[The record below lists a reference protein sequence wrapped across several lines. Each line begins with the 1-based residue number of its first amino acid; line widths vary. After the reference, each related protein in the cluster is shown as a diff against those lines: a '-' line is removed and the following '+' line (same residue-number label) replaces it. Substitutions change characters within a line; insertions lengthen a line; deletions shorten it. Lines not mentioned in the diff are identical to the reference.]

1 MLFRSKTLRQRARRM
16 LTESPAREPPLAD
29 VQHAIEERARRDD
42 DRGRGE
48 HAAIGEFDAQIDSE
62 FEGAPV
68 RTYHLAPPL
77 FAKRNPL
84 TGRPEKKAFGPWLA
98 PFLKGL
104 ARMKGMRGRWCDP
117 FRLTAD
123 RRLDRALLEDYERT
137 ITDLFYA
144 KGLVRAGQLLGDSE
158 YVARAEALMDEVTR
172 DIDRNALLNDQQPLA
187 PNNPVR
193 PVPGRHSLAGR
204 MIGLYAMSTFYEVT
218 GEQRYLDQGLDWLDF
233 LMAHHVAS
241 DDHRHAPAWSHDVWE
256 FVDDAGQPYRMNS
269 LLLSD
274 PGHALE
280 MVGLAFRLM
289 LAGRMDGAGSH
300 AALSTAE
307 SLRVHRLSRVLQRC
321 FANGFVSPQGC
332 GIVKLF
338 DLATRTPVNDTMPW
352 WSLPETMR
360 AAALGARLCDGSPS
374 QQSALLE
381 ILRQSFNAFVTHY
394 VRRDLH
400 LMAYQTLSA
409 LGQPVEVIPATPD
422 ADPGYHTSMSLMD
435 MLDGILR

>member
-1 MLFRSKTLRQRARRM
+1 MLFRS
-16 LTESPAREPPLAD
+16 
-29 VQHAIEERARRDD
+29 
-42 DRGRGE
+42 
-48 HAAIGEFDAQIDSE
+48 
-62 FEGAPV
+62 
-68 RTYHLAPPL
+68 
-77 FAKRNPL
+77 
-84 TGRPEKKAFGPWLA
+84 
-98 PFLKGL
+98 
-104 ARMKGMRGRWCDP
+104 
-117 FRLTAD
+117 
-123 RRLDRALLEDYERT
+123 
-137 ITDLFYA
+137 
-144 KGLVRAGQLLGDSE
+144 
-158 YVARAEALMDEVTR
+158 
-172 DIDRNALLNDQQPLA
+172 
-187 PNNPVR
+187 
-193 PVPGRHSLAGR
+193 
-204 MIGLYAMSTFYEVT
+204 LYAMCTFYEVT
-218 GEQRYLDQGLDWLDF
+218 GEQRYLDQGYAWLDY
-233 LMAHHVAS
+233 LLTHHVAS
-241 DDHRHAPAWSHDVWE
+241 DEPRPAPALPYDVWE

-422 ADPGYHTSMSLMD
+422 ADPG
-435 MLDGILR
+435 